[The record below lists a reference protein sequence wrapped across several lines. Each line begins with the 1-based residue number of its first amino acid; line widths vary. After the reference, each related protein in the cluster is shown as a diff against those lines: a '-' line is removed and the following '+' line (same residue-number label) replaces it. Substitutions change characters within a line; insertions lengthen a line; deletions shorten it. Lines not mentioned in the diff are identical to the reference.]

1 LLRATGEIYCKNVIT
16 SITFLHFYD
25 KMLFFLAFYSIP
37 AQLVRDMTFEEIPL
51 RMIQLGVD
59 RPWLAEQCDYKP
71 GTLAAILAP
80 NGNKGHKTDK
90 SLRRIWEA
98 LDREELRQKSAI
110 YRPAPLTNTVT
121 LTPTQAQFDR
131 WMKAAYQKHDSFD
144 DWAKEGLDLLADE
157 HRSLR
162 VASDE
167 TPYKVNV
174 RKS

>member
-1 LLRATGEIYCKNVIT
+1 
-16 SITFLHFYD
+16 
-25 KMLFFLAFYSIP
+25 
-37 AQLVRDMTFEEIPL
+37 MTFDEIPL
-51 RMIQLGVD
+51 RMMQLGVD
-59 RPWLAEQCDYKP
+59 RVWLAQQCDYSP
-71 GTLAAILAP
+71 GSLAAILAP
-80 NGNKGHKTDK
+80 NGNQKSKTEK
-90 SLRRIWEA
+90 ALRRIWEA

-144 DWAKEGLDLLADE
+144 NWAKEGLDLLADE